1 LASQGHSIVAAI
13 DLEVEDE
20 VLVKRILYRGRLSG
34 RADDNEETA
43 WKRIKVYHEKTQI
56 LEEYYRKQGKLHMV
70 RGDFKVQET
79 WEKVK
84 TIVENL

>member
-1 LASQGHSIVAAI
+1 LH
-13 DLEVEDE
+13 
-20 VLVKRILYRGRLSG
+20 RGQLSG

-56 LEEYYRKQGKLHMV
+56 LEDYYQKQGKLHAI
-70 RGDFKVQET
+70 RGNFEIEET
-79 WEKVK
+79 WEKMK